1 MSSRTRLGFLLL
13 VGAVVSACAA
23 RPTAVLYVAN
33 QGSDDVSAY
42 AIDRETGALTPIA
55 GSPFRAGSAPGSIAA
70 APSGQVVY
78 VVNRF
83 SHDIS
88 AYTVGTDGALRP
100 VRGSPFSTEQFPMAG
115 IVAASGRFLHVVSSG
130 APRTS
135 PDGPGRIST
144 YAIDAKTG
152 ALSPVA
158 GSPLAAGSAPGSVA
172 ASPSGRFVYV
182 TNLFSRDI
190 SAYAADATTG
200 ALAALAG
207 SPFPPERTKFEGP
220 KAVHPV
226 TGAELSFPVWSFE
239 VHFTPTAVIV
249 APSGR
254 FGYVTG
260 STVVP
265 PVPGALSLQV
275 RPGAPVTGPSAPPG
289 AGGPAPAPAAL
300 TPLSSI
306 TAYVIDESTGALVRV
321 SGSPWTAGRRPAG
334 MTVDP
339 SSRFAYVVNVE
350 SADISAYAIDPVTG
364 ALAPVAGSPFPAGTR
379 PTSVA
384 VDPTGRFLYVANS
397 GSNNISAYAI
407 DTTTGGLRPVA
418 RSPFRAGSEPISI
431 AATGTT
437 VR

>member
-1 MSSRTRLGFLLL
+1 MSPRACLRLALL
-13 VGAVVSACAA
+13 VGAVVSACAP
-23 RPTAVLYVAN
+23 RPTAVVYVAN

-42 AIDRETGALTPIA
+42 AIDRATGALTPIA

-78 VVNRF
+78 VANRF

-88 AYTVGTDGALRP
+88 AYTAGADGALRP
-100 VRGSPFSTEQFPMAG
+100 VRGSPFSAEQFPMAVT
-115 IVAASGRFLHVVSSG
+115 VAASGRFLHVVSNG
-130 APRTS
+130 APRPS
-135 PDGPGRIST
+135 ADGPGWIST
-144 YAIDAKTG
+144 YAIDAKSG
-152 ALSPVA
+152 ALSRVA

-172 ASPSGRFVYV
+172 ASPSGMFVYV

-200 ALAALAG
+200 ALSALAG
-207 SPFPPERTKFEGP
+207 APFAAERTKFEGP

-226 TGAELSFPVWSFE
+226 TGAELSFPVSSFE
-239 VHFTPTAVIV
+239 VHFTPTAVVV

-260 STVVP
+260 SAIVP
-265 PVPGALSLQV
+265 PVPGALSVEV
-275 RPGAPVTGPSAPPG
+275 RPGGPVTRSSAPPG
-289 AGGPAPAPAAL
+289 ARGSAPAAL
-300 TPLSSI
+300 TPLSSV

-321 SGSPWTAGRRPAG
+321 SGSPWPAGRRPSG

-339 SSRFAYVVNVE
+339 SGRFAYVVNVE
-350 SADISAYAIDPVTG
+350 SDDVSAYAIDAVTG
-364 ALAPVAGSPFPAGTR
+364 ALTPVAGSPSRAGTR
-379 PTSVA
+379 PASVA
-384 VDPTGRFLYVANS
+384 VDPSGRFLYVANS

-407 DTTTGGLRPVA
+407 DTTTGALRPLA
-418 RSPFRAGSEPISI
+418 RSPFKAGSEPISI